1 MRGRVLLGEKNV
13 SKGMMML
20 DYHEEDGK
28 FTLLLTATY
37 ISSELGLGVIKATK
51 VVFLQRPYN
60 LREGGGGK

>member
-13 SKGMMML
+13 SKGMMMS

-37 ISSELGLGVIKATK
+37 ISSELRLGVIKATK
-51 VVFLQRPYN
+51 VVFL
-60 LREGGGGK
+60 L